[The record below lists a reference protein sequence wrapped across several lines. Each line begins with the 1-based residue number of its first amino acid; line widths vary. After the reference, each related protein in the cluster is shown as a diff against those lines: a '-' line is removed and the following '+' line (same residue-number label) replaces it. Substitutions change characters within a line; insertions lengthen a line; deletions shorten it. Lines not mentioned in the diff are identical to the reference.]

1 MVKFA
6 RESSVVRT
14 WADARAFCWLRRQA
28 WRLYV
33 SGELAITSSGRD
45 LELLLLRHVSR
56 EQMHQEKIKGDDV
69 SRGTPRDIAE

>member
-14 WADARAFCWLRRQA
+14 WADASAFCWLRRQA
-28 WRLYV
+28 WRLFV

-45 LELLLLRHVSR
+45 LELLLPRHVLRADISR
-56 EQMHQEKIKGDDV
+56 ENK
-69 SRGTPRDIAE
+69 RG